1 MKMEMIIVNKNILTT
16 LITIGFMIAFF
27 GLIVITIYWPVVTLG
42 LIFVGFF
49 WGVWNIVRD
58 RINDKWY

>member
-27 GLIVITIYWPVVTLG
+27 GLIVITIYWPAITLG